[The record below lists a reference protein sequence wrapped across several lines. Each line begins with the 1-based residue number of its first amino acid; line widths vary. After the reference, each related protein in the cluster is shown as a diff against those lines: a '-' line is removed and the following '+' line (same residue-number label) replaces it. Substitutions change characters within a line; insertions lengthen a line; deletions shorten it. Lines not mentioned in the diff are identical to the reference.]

1 MTNYTQHAK
10 PSLKG
15 KALPRFFWDNIDMGK
30 TLFKRLSF
38 LSIKFDQ
45 IIKDLSANAAIANG
59 AGAKVNRINWILQ
72 NNANGYPGIETQR
85 DVLSARKYIATFS
98 SLNFE
103 ASKQNRFV
111 STNELETHGFT
122 DASFITALRQVST
135 FIAWAYNLEIPD
147 RIKQIIESIHDDPKE
162 IPADERI
169 VTEDDLA
176 NNRSY
181 RFPFIIII
189 DNSLSMGEGNT
200 LERLQQGLTNLFH
213 EISKSAELSRKM
225 ELFVATCGGEAKE
238 IVGFAMIDRQEQQLD
253 SLLLRPFGACKM
265 ADTIQMA
272 LDKLKERLDTLR
284 KPSYDISFYEPWMLI
299 LSDGKFKGD
308 MPAAIQRIKTDFP
321 MLQVYARGISP
332 AARMEALKT
341 LDSKATTLGNMEG
354 FFKDVFNSLEKLRY
368 SDPGGERVHLVQEQ
382 SFTDNK

>member
-1 MTNYTQHAK
+1 MTDNTKHVK
-10 PSLKG
+10 NNLKG

-30 TLFKRLSF
+30 TLFKRLAF

-45 IIKDLSANAAIANG
+45 IIKDLSATAAIPNG

-72 NNANGYPGIETQR
+72 NNANGYPGIELQR
-85 DVLSARKYIATFS
+85 DILNARRYIATFS
-98 SLNFE
+98 TINFQ
-103 ASKQNRFV
+103 ASQQNRFV
-111 STNELETHGFT
+111 TSKELEDQGFT
-122 DASFITALRQVST
+122 DASFIIALRQVSN

-147 RIKQIIESIHDDPKE
+147 RIKKIIESIHDDSKE
-162 IPADERI
+162 IPADERL

-176 NNRSY
+176 NNHSY

-200 LERLQQGLTNLFH
+200 LEQLQQGLTNLFH
-213 EISKSAELSRKM
+213 EISKSAELSRRM
-225 ELFVATCGGEAKE
+225 ELFVATCGGAAKE

-253 SLLLRPFGACKM
+253 SLMLQPFGACKM

-272 LDKLKERLDTLR
+272 LDKLKERLNMLR
-284 KPSYDISFYEPWMLI
+284 NPSYDISFYEPWMLI

-308 MPAAIQRIKTDFP
+308 MPTVIQRIKTEFP
-321 MLQVYARGISP
+321 MLQVYARGISK
-332 AARMEALKT
+332 AARMEALRT
-341 LDSKATTLGNMEG
+341 LDSEATILGNMEG
-354 FFKDVFNSLEKLRY
+354 FFKDVFNSLEKSRY

-382 SFTDNK
+382 SFTENY